1 MGTKHDPDDV
11 TRGQSSSSSLPPPV
25 SRLETMSGR
34 EPVICGRVLG
44 RIQLRPRVR
53 SPTWL

>member
-1 MGTKHDPDDV
+1 MGTKHDRDDV

-34 EPVICGRVLG
+34 EPVV
-44 RIQLRPRVR
+44 
-53 SPTWL
+53 